1 MRRSHLGVMLAIL
14 LAALVA
20 WASPASAAVSHVVV
34 SGESLS
40 SIAAANG
47 ISVSSLAGYNGL
59 AEDTSLITGQTLQ
72 VPAATEVG
80 STSTTTATTS
90 SSGGHVVV
98 SGESLWSIAAA
109 NGITVSSLASYNGLA
124 EDTSLIIGQT
134 LQVPAATS
142 STATST
148 STSSTSS
155 SAGGHVV
162 VSGESLSSVAA
173 ANGITVS
180 SLASYNGLAEDSM
193 LIVGQTLQV
202 PAATSSTAATSDG
215 VPLGSVDS
223 PYGTLYLRSDAASAW
238 NSMRQDSLNNYG
250 VDLYP
255 GGPLSAYRT
264 YDQQAALYQQYLDGT
279 GAPANPPGT
288 SEHNFGTAVDLPT
301 EDMRSVIDSI
311 GGAYGWG
318 KISAP
323 SEWWHVSFFGG

>member
-1 MRRSHLGVMLAIL
+1 MRRSHLGVMLASL

-40 SIAAANG
+40 SIAVANG
-47 ISVSSLAGYNGL
+47 ISVSSLASWNGL
-59 AEDTSLITGQTLQ
+59 AEDTLLITGQTLQ
-72 VPAATEVG
+72 VPSATEVG
-80 STSTTTATTS
+80 GTSTTTTTTS
-90 SSGGHVVV
+90 SAGGHVVV
-98 SGESLWSIAAA
+98 AGESLSSVAAA

-124 EDTSLIIGQT
+124 EDSMLIVGQT

-148 STSSTSS
+148 STTSS

-162 VSGESLSSVAA
+162 VAGESLSSVAA

-238 NSMRQDSLNNYG
+238 NSMREDSLNNYG

>member
-1 MRRSHLGVMLAIL
+1 VRRSHLGGMLAGL
-14 LAALVA
+14 LVVLIA
-20 WASPASAAVSHVVV
+20 WSAPASAAISHVIV

-47 ISVSSLAGYNGL
+47 ISVSSLAAYNGL
-59 AEDTSLITGQTLQ
+59 AEDSLLIEGQTIQ
-72 VPAATEVG
+72 VPSTAEVG
-80 STSTTTATTS
+80 STTTT
-90 SSGGHVVV
+90 
-98 SGESLWSIAAA
+98 
-109 NGITVSSLASYNGLA
+109 
-124 EDTSLIIGQT
+124 
-134 LQVPAATS
+134 
-142 STATST
+142 TATST
-148 STSSTSS
+148 ST

-162 VSGESLSSVAA
+162 VSGESLSSIAA
-173 ANGITVS
+173 ANGITIS
-180 SLASYNGLAEDSM
+180 SLASYNGLAEDTL
-193 LIVGQTLQV
+193 LIVGQTLQI

-238 NSMRQDSLNNYG
+238 NSMREDSLNNYG

-264 YDQQAALYQQYLDGT
+264 YDQQAELYQQYLDGT

-288 SEHNFGTAVDLPT
+288 SEHNLGTAVDLPT
-301 EDMRSVIDSI
+301 EEMRSMIDAI

-323 SEWWHVSFFGG
+323 DEWWHVSFFGG